1 MYNKLMSPTL
11 RLIRENIVF
20 LLIFLS
26 LACFIT
32 YPLIFNLGSLSTGY
46 GDELLIAWNHNWNI
60 YNFLNNLLNIFQAN
74 IYFPYNNS
82 LAFSDAYFTNS
93 ILTLIPVMILNSPIA
108 ANNFTIIISLAL
120 VGFFTYFLCFMITK
134 ERLLSILS
142 GILVIFCPAYLSL
155 LVHIQI
161 IAVYFVILSI
171 IFLLIFLKIKKTL
184 FFVLFLSVF
193 VLQTYNSFMPAFFIA
208 FSASVI
214 CLFYLLEDK
223 KRVKFLFV
231 KKNILLILIS
241 IAVILPIIIPYYK
254 VSNEFNYVRDIR
266 ETIHFALQP
275 EDFLSTSSYSRLYPL
290 LSKLTFTKDLQNKGE
305 VKPGFIG
312 LTFSILTIA
321 AFFYIIKN
329 WKKQNYVIKGIFAS
343 SVLGLI
349 LSLGPLMHWQRLTIH
364 SPFPIPLPY
373 LIFYYIIPGFNGIR
387 NSARYEML
395 FILFAAPI
403 VAAYLK
409 ETLKN
414 TSANIKSG
422 LILLLIFL
430 VILEF
435 NFPIKYYPVV
445 QKKDFPKVYSWVATT
460 PKQTVIIEMPIYNWN
475 VNPYASQEFWREYY
489 STYHFRKTVNGASGF
504 SPPPWQELVNY
515 LLFNFPSDASI
526 GKLKSIGVDLIIV
539 HKKEYDTLHKD
550 NFIFQNK
557 KIPSGKEVIK
567 YLMTNKDVF
576 LEKQFGQDFVF
587 RVK

>member
-1 MYNKLMSPTL
+1 MTKTMKK
-11 RLIRENIVF
+11 NIINIISLLLFF
-20 LLIFLS
+20 LLAS
-26 LACFIT
+26 FIT
-32 YPLIFNLGSLSTGY
+32 YPLIFNLGSLATGY

-60 YNFLNNLLNIFQAN
+60 YNFSNNLTNIFQAN
-74 IYFPYNNS
+74 IFFPYSNS

-108 ANNFTIIISLAL
+108 ANNFTIIISLTL

-142 GILVIFCPAYLSL
+142 GIIIIFCPAYLSS

-161 IAVYFVILSI
+161 IAIYFVVLSI
-171 IFLLIFLKIKKTL
+171 IFLLIFLKSKKTL
-184 FFVLFLSVF
+184 YFVLFLSVF
-193 VLQTYNSFMPAFFIA
+193 ILQTYNSFMPGFFII
-208 FSASVI
+208 FSAASI
-214 CLFYLLEDK
+214 SLFYILEDK
-223 KRVKFLFV
+223 KRTKFLIT
-231 KKNILLILIS
+231 KKNILLFLIS
-241 IAVILPIIIPYYK
+241 ITVILPIVIPYYK

-290 LSKLTFTKDLQNKGE
+290 LSQFSFTKDLQNKGE

-312 LTFSILTIA
+312 LIFSILTIA

-343 SVLGLI
+343 SVLGLV
-349 LSLGPLMHWQRLTIH
+349 LSLGPFLHWQRLTIH

-409 ETLKN
+409 EALKN

-435 NFPIKYYPVV
+435 NFPVKYYPVV
-445 QKKDFPKVYSWVATT
+445 QKKDFPKVYSWLATT

-475 VNPYASQEFWREYY
+475 NSYASREFWREYY
-489 STYHFRKTVNGASGF
+489 STAHFRKTVNGASGF
-504 SPPPWQELVNY
+504 SPPPWQKLVNY

-557 KIPSGKEVIK
+557 KIPSGKEVIN
-567 YLMTNKDVF
+567 YLMTNKTVSF
-576 LEKQFGQDFVF
+576 EKQFGQDSVF
-587 RVK
+587 RIK

>member
-1 MYNKLMSPTL
+1 MSAVL
-11 RLIRENIVF
+11 KLIRKNILF
-20 LLIFLS
+20 LLIFFL

-60 YNFLNNLLNIFQAN
+60 YNFPNNLLNIFQAN

-82 LAFSDAYFTNS
+82 LAFSDVYFTNS
-93 ILTLIPVMILNSPIA
+93 ILILIPVMILNSPIA
-108 ANNFTIIISLAL
+108 TNNFTIIISLTL
-120 VGFFTYFLCFMITK
+120 VGFFTYFLSFMLTK

-142 GILVIFCPAYLSL
+142 GILIIFSPAYLLS

-161 IAVYFVILSI
+161 VAIYFVVLSI
-171 IFLLIFLKIKKTL
+171 IFLLIFLKSKKTL
-184 FFVLFLSVF
+184 YFVLFLFVF

-223 KRVKFLFV
+223 KRTKLLIA
-231 KKNILLILIS
+231 KKNIILFLIS
-241 IAVILPIIIPYYK
+241 IAIILPIIIPYYK

-275 EDFLSTSSYSRLYPL
+275 EDFLSTGSYSRLYPL
-290 LSKLTFTKDLQNKGE
+290 LSQLSFTKDLQNKGE

-343 SVLGLI
+343 SFLGLI
-349 LSLGPLMHWQRLTIH
+349 LSLGPFMHWQRLTIH

-395 FILFAAPI
+395 FILFAAPVI
-403 VAAYLK
+403 AVYLK
-409 ETLKN
+409 EALKN

-435 NFPIKYYPVV
+435 NYPIKFYPVPQV
-445 QKKDFPKVYSWVATT
+445 KDFPKVYSWLVAT
-460 PKQTVIIEMPIYNWN
+460 PKQTAIIEMPIYNWN
-475 VNPYASQEFWREYY
+475 IAPYASREFWREYY
-489 STYHFRKTVNGASGF
+489 STAHVRKTVNGVSGF
-504 SPPPWQELVNY
+504 SPPPWQGFVNY
-515 LLFNFPSDASI
+515 LLSDFPSEESI
-526 GKLKSIGVDLIIV
+526 AKLKNIGVNLIIV

-550 NFIFQNK
+550 NFIFQDK

-567 YLMTNKDVF
+567 YLMTNKSVS

-587 RVK
+587 RIK

>member
-1 MYNKLMSPTL
+1 MSFVPKLM
-11 RLIRENIVF
+11 RINIF
-20 LLIFLS
+20 LLLIFFL

-32 YPLIFNLGSLSTGY
+32 YPLIFNLGLLTTGY

-60 YNFLNNLLNIFQAN
+60 YNFSNNLANIFQAN

-93 ILTLIPVMILNSPIA
+93 ILALMPVMILNSPIA
-108 ANNFTIIISLAL
+108 ANNFTIIISLTL
-120 VGFFTYFLCFMITK
+120 VGFFTYFLSFMITK

-142 GILVIFCPAYLSL
+142 GILVIFCPAYLSS

-171 IFLLIFLKIKKTL
+171 IFLLIFLKSKKNL

-193 VLQTYNSFMPAFFIA
+193 VLQTYNSFMPGFFIA

-231 KKNILLILIS
+231 KKNILLFLIS
-241 IAVILPIIIPYYK
+241 IAIILPIIIPYYK
-254 VSNEFNYVRDIR
+254 VSSEFNYVRDIR

-275 EDFLSTSSYSRLYPL
+275 EDFLSTSSFSRLQPL
-290 LSKLTFTKDLQNKGE
+290 LSQLSFTKDLQNKGE

-312 LTFSILTIA
+312 LIFSILTIA

-329 WKKQNYVIKGIFAS
+329 WKKQNYVIKGIFVS

-349 LSLGPLMHWQRLTIH
+349 LSLGPFMHWQRLTIH

-395 FILFAAPI
+395 FILFAAPL
-403 VAAYLK
+403 AAVYLK
-409 ETLKN
+409 EALKN
-414 TSANIKSG
+414 TSLNIKSG

-435 NFPIKYYPVV
+435 NFPIKFYPVP
-445 QKKDFPKVYSWVATT
+445 QIKDFPKVYSWLLTT

-475 VNPYASQEFWREYY
+475 VAFYSSREFWREYY
-489 STYHFRKTVNGASGF
+489 STVHFRKTVNGASGF

-515 LLFNFPSDASI
+515 LLFDFPSDESI
-526 GKLKSIGVDLIIV
+526 SKLKNIGVNIIIV
-539 HKKEYDTLHKD
+539 HKNEYETLYKD

-557 KIPSGKEVIK
+557 KIPNGQEVIK
-567 YLMTNKDVF
+567 YLMISKSVSF
-576 LEKQFGQDFVF
+576 EKQFGEDYVF
-587 RVK
+587 KIR